1 MRMNKPE
8 KIELLSKLERPI
20 LEHPAEEQPEEE
32 ATCPRQVQ
40 FSCWDFPEGLGPMHR
55 RTGRG
60 GGSPPSFFGQS
71 GNIRSTVGQ
80 FWFEIKKNGT
90 NSVNFG

>member
-1 MRMNKPE
+1 LNDRKNT
-8 KIELLSKLERPI
+8 
-20 LEHPAEEQPEEE
+20 EQPLEIKYLSGSMKIYHIKRIGV
-32 ATCPRQVQ
+32 P
-40 FSCWDFPEGLGPMHR
+40 GG
-55 RTGRG
+55 G